1 MAIRTLILRKKI
13 SEKNKELQALRSMTA
28 DFESRKADL
37 EQREAELET
46 AIEEASTE
54 EERTVVEEEA
64 DKYEADQASL
74 EKDISDNDQKI
85 SDLENEISEMERE
98 LSEIE
103 ENQRA
108 VPEAPAPE
116 VSNEPETRKTERKF
130 TKMLKTRSLRQM
142 SIQERDA
149 FVNSDD
155 TQALVAEIRS
165 AIKEKRAISG
175 GAYTIS
181 DTIIG
186 LLREDVMDY
195 SKLYK
200 HVNVVRLTG
209 KGREIVMGTTPEA
222 IWEEC
227 CDPIY
232 ELDQAFTQVELDC
245 FKLAGYF
252 AVCNALLE
260 DSDIDLL
267 DALMSSLNASMG
279 YALDKAILYGK
290 GSTGKMPTG
299 VVTALAADQSL
310 SGNIIT
316 VPTASSTGIKLFQAL
331 IIGASK
337 AANRYARGEKI
348 WTMNEATYATIV
360 SESIAVN
367 AAGAIV
373 AGVNGTMPVTGGVI
387 EVLNFVPAKNIVA
400 GYFELYVLGER
411 KGMTIDTS
419 EHVKFIE
426 DQTVIRG
433 RCRYDGKP
441 AIPGAFIAVGI
452 DNTTPSTEIDFATP
466 SNDDEG
472 GEG

>member
-1 MAIRTLILRKKI
+1 MAIRTLMLRKKL
-13 SEKNKELQALRSMTA
+13 SDAQKELEALRGMTA
-28 DFESRKADL
+28 DFETRKAEL
-37 EQREAELET
+37 EKREAELES
-46 AIEEASTE
+46 AIEEASSE
-54 EERTVVEEEA
+54 EEKAVVGEEV
-64 DKYEADQASL
+64 DKFEADQASL
-74 EKDISDNDQKI
+74 ESEISENDQKI
-85 SDLENEISEMERE
+85 SDLEGEISEMERE

-108 VPEAPAPE
+108 VPQAPAHE
-116 VSNEPETRKTERKF
+116 NTEPETRKTERKYS
-130 TKMLKTRSLRQM
+130 KMLRTKSLRQM

-149 FVNSDD
+149 FVNSDEA
-155 TQALVAEIRS
+155 QELVAEIRS
-165 AIKEKRAISG
+165 AIKNKRAITG

-181 DTIIG
+181 ETIIG

-200 HVNVVRLTG
+200 HVNVVKLSG

-245 FKLAGYF
+245 YKLAGYF

-267 DALMSSLNASMG
+267 DALMVSLNASMG

-290 GSTGKMPTG
+290 GSTDKMPTG
-299 VVTALAADQSL
+299 VVTALAADDTL
-310 SGNIIT
+310 DDTNIIT
-316 VPTASSTGIKLFQAL
+316 ISSANSTGIKLFQQL
-331 IIGASK
+331 ILAASK
-337 AANRYARGEKI
+337 TANRYARGEKV
-348 WTMNEATYATIV
+348 WVMSEGTYATIL
-360 SESIAVN
+360 SESVAVN

-373 AGVNGTMPVTGGVI
+373 SEVNGRMPVTGGII

-411 KGMTIDTS
+411 KGFTIDTS

-441 AIPGAFIAVGI
+441 AIPAAFVLIGI
-452 DNTTPSTEIDFATP
+452 DNETPTEAIDFATAP
-466 SNDDEG
+466 DSDG

>member
-1 MAIRTLILRKKI
+1 MAIRTLILRKKL
-13 SEKNKELQALRSMTA
+13 SEKSKELDALRSKSEE
-28 DFESRKADL
+28 FESRKADL
-37 EQREAELET
+37 EKREAELET
-46 AIEEASTE
+46 AIEEASNE
-54 EERTVVEEEA
+54 EERSVVEEEA
-64 DKYEADQASL
+64 DKFEADQASL
-74 EKDISDNDQKI
+74 EADVSENAQQI
-85 SDLENEISEMERE
+85 SDLEGEISEMERE

-108 VPEAPAPE
+108 VAVAPAPE
-116 VSNEPETRKTERKF
+116 NKEPEVRKSTERKSKTMLR
-130 TKMLKTRSLRQM
+130 TKSLRQM

-149 FVNSDD
+149 FVNSDE
-155 TQALVAEIRS
+155 TQELISEIRS
-165 AIKEKRAISG
+165 AVKEKRAITG

-195 SKLYK
+195 SKLYR
-200 HVNVVRLTG
+200 HVNVIKLSG

-227 CDPIY
+227 CAPIY

-252 AVCNALLE
+252 AVCNALIE
-260 DSDIDLL
+260 DSDIDIL
-267 DALMSSLNASMG
+267 DALMVSLNASMG
-279 YALDKAILYGK
+279 FALDKAVIYGK
-290 GSTGKMPTG
+290 GSTYKMPEG
-299 VVTALAADQSL
+299 VVTALAADQTLTAS
-310 SGNIIT
+310 NIIKI
-316 VPTASSTGIKLFQAL
+316 SSANSVGIKLFQNMILSA
-331 IIGASK
+331 AK
-337 AANRYARGEKI
+337 AANKYARGEKV
-348 WTMNEATYATIV
+348 WVMNEATYATIL
-360 SESIAVN
+360 SESVAVN

-373 AGVNGTMPVTGGVI
+373 SEVNGRMPVTGGII
-387 EVLNFVPAKNIVA
+387 EVLTFVPDKNIVA

-441 AIPGAFIAVGI
+441 AIPAAFVAIGI
-452 DNTTPSTEIDFATP
+452 DNTDPTTAIDFAAP
-466 SNDDEG
+466 SDG

>member
-13 SEKNKELQALRSMTA
+13 SEKSKELEALRSLTA

-37 EQREAELET
+37 EKREAELEK

-54 EERTVVEEEA
+54 EERSVVEDEA
-64 DKYEADQASL
+64 DKFEADQSAL
-74 EKDISDNDQKI
+74 ETDISENDEKI
-85 SDLENEISEMERE
+85 TNLEGEISEMERE

-108 VPEAPAPE
+108 VPAAPAPE
-116 VSNEPETRKTERKF
+116 LTDEPETRKTERKF
-130 TKMLKTRSLRQM
+130 HTMLKTRSLRQM

-149 FVNSDD
+149 FVQADE

-200 HVNVVRLTG
+200 HVNVIRLTG

-227 CDPIY
+227 CDPLY
-232 ELDQAFTQVELDC
+232 ELNQAFTQVELDC
-245 FKLAGYF
+245 YKLAGYF

-299 VVTALAADQSL
+299 VVTALAADQTL
-310 SGNIIT
+310 SDHIIT
-316 VPTASSTGIKLFQAL
+316 IPAASSTGVKLFQSL
-331 IIGASK
+331 ILGASK
-337 AANRYARGEKI
+337 AANRYARGEKV
-348 WTMNEATYATIV
+348 WAMSEATYATVV

-373 AGVNGTMPVTGGVI
+373 SGVNGTMPVTGGII
-387 EVLNFVPAKNIVA
+387 EVLNFIPASNIVA

-441 AIPGAFIAVGI
+441 AIPAAFIAVGL
-452 DNTTPSTEIDFATP
+452 NATAPTTSIDFATP
-466 SNDDEG
+466 PEEEG

>member
-1 MAIRTLILRKKI
+1 MAIRTLILRKKL
-13 SEKNKELQALRSMTA
+13 SEKSKELDALRSKSEE
-28 DFESRKADL
+28 FESRKADL
-37 EQREAELET
+37 EKREAELET
-46 AIEEASTE
+46 AIEEASNE
-54 EERTVVEEEA
+54 EERSVVEEEA
-64 DKYEADQASL
+64 DKFEADQASL
-74 EKDISDNDQKI
+74 EADVSENAQQI
-85 SDLENEISEMERE
+85 SDLEGEISEMERE

-108 VPEAPAPE
+108 VAVAPAPE
-116 VSNEPETRKTERKF
+116 TKEPEVRKSTERKSKTMLR
-130 TKMLKTRSLRQM
+130 TKSLRQM

-149 FVNSDD
+149 FVNSDE
-155 TQALVAEIRS
+155 TQELISEIRS
-165 AIKEKRAISG
+165 AVKEKRAITG
-175 GAYTIS
+175 GDYTIS

-195 SKLYK
+195 SKLYR
-200 HVNVVRLTG
+200 HVNVIKLSG

-252 AVCNALLE
+252 AVCNALIE
-260 DSDIDLL
+260 DSDIDIL
-267 DALMSSLNASMG
+267 DALMVSLNASMG
-279 YALDKAILYGK
+279 FALDKAVIYGK
-290 GSTGKMPTG
+290 GSTYKMPKG
-299 VVTALAADQSL
+299 VVTALAADQTLTAS
-310 SGNIIT
+310 NIIKI
-316 VPTASSTGIKLFQAL
+316 SSANSVGIKLFQNL
-331 IIGASK
+331 ILSAAK
-337 AANRYARGEKI
+337 AANKYARGEKV
-348 WTMNEATYATIV
+348 WVMNEVTYATIL
-360 SESIAVN
+360 SESVAVN

-373 AGVNGTMPVTGGVI
+373 SEVNGRMPVTGGII
-387 EVLNFVPAKNIVA
+387 EVLTFVPDKNIVA

-441 AIPGAFIAVGI
+441 AIPAAFVAIGI
-452 DNTTPSTEIDFATP
+452 DNTDPTTAIDFAAP
-466 SNDDEG
+466 SDG

>member
-1 MAIRTLILRKKI
+1 MAIRTLILRKKL
-13 SEKNKELQALRSMTA
+13 SEKSKELEALRSMTA
-28 DFESRKADL
+28 EFESRKADL
-37 EQREAELET
+37 EQREAELES

-54 EERTVVEEEA
+54 EERSVVEEEA
-64 DKYEADQASL
+64 DKFEADQASL
-74 EKDISDNDQKI
+74 EADVSENEQKI
-85 SDLENEISEMERE
+85 SDLEGEISEMERE

-108 VPEAPAPE
+108 VKEAPAPE
-116 VSNEPETRKTERKF
+116 NTEPEIRKSTERKSKTMLR
-130 TKMLKTRSLRQM
+130 TKSLRQM

-155 TQALVAEIRS
+155 TQALVTEIRS
-165 AIKEKRAISG
+165 AIKEKRAITG

-181 DTIIG
+181 DTIVG

-195 SKLYK
+195 SKLYR
-200 HVNVVRLTG
+200 HVNVIKLTG

-245 FKLAGYF
+245 YKLAGYF

-267 DALMSSLNASMG
+267 DALMVSLNASMG
-279 YALDKAILYGK
+279 YALDKAIIYGK
-290 GSTGKMPTG
+290 GSTYKMPTG
-299 VVTALAADQSL
+299 VVTALAADVSL
-310 SGNIIT
+310 TASNIIKI
-316 VPTASSTGIKLFQAL
+316 SSANSVGVKLFQQL
-331 IIGASK
+331 ILAASK
-337 AANRYARGEKI
+337 AANKYARGEKV
-348 WTMNEATYATIV
+348 WTMAETTYATIL
-360 SESIAVN
+360 SESVAVN

-373 AGVNGTMPVTGGVI
+373 SEVNGRMPVTGGII
-387 EVLNFVPAKNIVA
+387 EVLNFVPDKNIVA
-400 GYFELYVLGER
+400 GYFELYALGER

-452 DNTTPSTEIDFATP
+452 DNTDPTTAIDFATAP
-466 SNDDEG
+466 ESEG
-472 GEG
+472 

>member
-13 SEKNKELQALRSMTA
+13 SEKSKELEALRSLTA

-37 EQREAELET
+37 EKREAELEA

-54 EERTVVEEEA
+54 EERSVVEDEA
-64 DKYEADQASL
+64 DKFEADQSAL
-74 EKDISDNDQKI
+74 ETDISENDEKI
-85 SDLENEISEMERE
+85 TNLEGEISEMERE

-108 VPEAPAPE
+108 VPAAPAPE
-116 VSNEPETRKTERKF
+116 LTDEPETRKTERKF
-130 TKMLKTRSLRQM
+130 HTMLKTRSLRQM

-149 FVNSDD
+149 FVQADE

-200 HVNVVRLTG
+200 HVNVIRLTG

-227 CDPIY
+227 CDPLY

-299 VVTALAADQSL
+299 VVTALAADDTL
-310 SGNIIT
+310 DDTNIIT
-316 VPTASSTGIKLFQAL
+316 ISSANSTGIKLFQQL
-331 IIGASK
+331 ILAASK
-337 AANRYARGEKI
+337 TANRYARGEKV
-348 WTMNEATYATIV
+348 WTMSEATYATIL
-360 SESIAVN
+360 SESVAVN

-373 AGVNGTMPVTGGVI
+373 SEVNGRMPVTGGII
-387 EVLNFVPAKNIVA
+387 EVLNFIPAKNIVA

-441 AIPGAFIAVGI
+441 AIPAAFVLIGI
-452 DNTTPSTEIDFATP
+452 DNETPTEAIDFATP
-466 SNDDEG
+466 SDEG